1 MSTST
6 LCVVESP
13 PDLLTV
19 NDSDATSE
27 LAHLD
32 AEHPTL
38 MELLRRTPAPP
49 EVDTGKASSEQILM
63 ARALTILGS
72 AAARSAGEQA
82 DTVVLSSRELQILL
96 GLGVYRDG
104 PSTAEIDRLRS
115 EVDQLRESQ
124 ITADGVRVL
133 VAKMV
138 AATLVAA
145 AAIAAIVGAVVA
157 IA

>member
-1 MSTST
+1 
-6 LCVVESP
+6 
-13 PDLLTV
+13 V
-19 NDSDATSE
+19 NDSEATSE
-27 LAHLD
+27 LARLEG
-32 AEHPTL
+32 EHPTL
-38 MELLRRTPAPP
+38 MDLLRRTPAPP

-63 ARALTILGS
+63 ARALAILGS
-72 AAARSAGEQA
+72 ATARGVGEQT
-82 DTVVLSSRELQILL
+82 DRMVLSSRELQVLL
-96 GLGVYRDG
+96 GVGVHRDG

-157 IA
+157 IT